1 MNAVTFEFTNAK
13 DRVTAKPKVLVRP
26 VARRSVMCNPERQ
39 EEARW
44 ATRADELVA
53 LFDHD
58 DLPSTSGKF
67 GTFLL

>member
-13 DRVTAKPKVLVRP
+13 DRTTAKPKALVRQ
-26 VARRSVMCNPERQ
+26 VTRKSVVGFPEHQ
-39 EEARW
+39 DEVRW
-44 ATRADELVA
+44 AARADQLVA